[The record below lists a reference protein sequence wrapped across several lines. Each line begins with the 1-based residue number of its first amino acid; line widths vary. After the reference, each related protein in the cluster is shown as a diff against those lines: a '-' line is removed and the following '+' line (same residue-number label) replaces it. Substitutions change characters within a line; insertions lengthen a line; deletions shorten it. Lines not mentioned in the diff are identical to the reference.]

1 MSRVFLPTSWD
12 DGHPADMRLAAL
24 LTKYN
29 IAGTFYIPRNNS
41 EGRPVIQ
48 KRELVELATAFEIG
62 GHTRD
67 HMELTR
73 LGREEAQDQI
83 VDGKNYLEDALG
95 HKVNG
100 FCYPRGGY
108 NSAIKSQVRQAG
120 FVYGRTI
127 KNLYCNSESDPF
139 EIPTTAQFYPHT
151 KVTYLKNHLKHG
163 DYQKRIKLFGADP
176 DN

>member
-1 MSRVFLPTSWD
+1 
-12 DGHPADMRLAAL
+12 MRLAAL

-100 FCYPRGGY
+100 FC
-108 NSAIKSQVRQAG
+108 
-120 FVYGRTI
+120 
-127 KNLYCNSESDPF
+127 
-139 EIPTTAQFYPHT
+139 
-151 KVTYLKNHLKHG
+151 
-163 DYQKRIKLFGADP
+163 
-176 DN
+176 